1 MYGHKTV
8 FLDSMMMKARKRE
21 MALLIKDNEQ
31 KTDEILGE
39 GLRKR
44 ILWELE
50 KNWLGIRHWL

>member
-21 MALLIKDNEQ
+21 LALLIKDNEQ

-44 ILWELE
+44 ILCELE
-50 KNWLGIRHWL
+50 KNWLGD